1 MFVLLHQHVFKS
13 RNSQGLR
20 AKLSCLSDVFVYVK
34 SKTALGTIDWQR
46 VRGRERDLIGLAK
59 LHRSSRLGDRRHI
72 SSLGLPFM
80 IIESPTL
87 FVAPTPM

>member
-46 VRGRERDLIGLAK
+46 GRERELIGLAK
-59 LHRSSRLGDRRHI
+59 LHRSSRLGGRRHI